1 MEKSSTIVSTQEEMM
16 STTTDDV
23 KVLVFDAYKPK
34 PCSSFLEAAIRALFK
49 CFGAEKIEQV
59 AECPA
64 TTTETPV
71 ADTPVSDD
79 PPANP
84 EAAPSPPV
92 ETNPESSVLVNNP
105 FGSFAQIKES
115 AGWNK
120 LKGMLIIKSA
130 SSFKN
135 HLHTKF
141 EFHRT
146 PSSSPI
152 KDLTVRNGC
161 TPIGRGLRT

>member
-1 MEKSSTIVSTQEEMM
+1 MNDLFNGRRGKKKLKEIKEKIINTKMEKSSTIVSTQEEMM
-16 STTTDDV
+16 STTTDDM

-34 PCSSFLEAAIRALFK
+34 PCCSFLEAAIRALFK

-92 ETNPESSVLVNNP
+92 ETNPESSVRFYL
-105 FGSFAQIKES
+105 SLS
-115 AGWNK
+115 
-120 LKGMLIIKSA
+120 LSLSL
-130 SSFKN
+130 S
-135 HLHTKF
+135 L
-141 EFHRT
+141 
-146 PSSSPI
+146 
-152 KDLTVRNGC
+152 C
-161 TPIGRGLRT
+161 C

>member
-1 MEKSSTIVSTQEEMM
+1 MNDLFNGRRGKKKLKEIKEKIINTKMEKSSTIVSTQEGMM

-34 PCSSFLEAAIRALFK
+34 PCSSFLEAAIRALFN

-92 ETNPESSVLVNNP
+92 ETNPESSKAPILT
-105 FGSFAQIKES
+105 
-115 AGWNK
+115 
-120 LKGMLIIKSA
+120 
-130 SSFKN
+130 SS
-135 HLHTKF
+135 
-141 EFHRT
+141 
-146 PSSSPI
+146 
-152 KDLTVRNGC
+152 
-161 TPIGRGLRT
+161 RGLSDGSGGKINSTSQN